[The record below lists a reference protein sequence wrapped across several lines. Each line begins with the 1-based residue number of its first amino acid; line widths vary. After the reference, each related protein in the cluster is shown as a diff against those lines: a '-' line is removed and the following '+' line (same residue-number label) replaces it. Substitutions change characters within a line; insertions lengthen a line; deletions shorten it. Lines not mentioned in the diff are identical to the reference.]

1 MQTEVEH
8 LRLVNLILRQQ
19 INWVFD
25 SENSVLRKIYL
36 ELKKD
41 KYKDDYKELKSMVEK
56 HVREFDLKLSK
67 IKKETE
73 EELDKVKKEKRK

>member
-41 KYKDDYKELKSMVEK
+41 KYKDDYKELKSI
-56 HVREFDLKLSK
+56 FFPW
-67 IKKETE
+67 
-73 EELDKVKKEKRK
+73 